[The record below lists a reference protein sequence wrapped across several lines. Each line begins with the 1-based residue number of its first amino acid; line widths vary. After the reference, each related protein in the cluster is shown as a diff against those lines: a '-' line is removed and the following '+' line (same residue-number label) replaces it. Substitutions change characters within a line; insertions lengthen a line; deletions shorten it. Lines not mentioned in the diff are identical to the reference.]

1 MTGVLSRWWFAP
13 QPLGRIAAMRVVVY
27 LFAWYDVFVYSP
39 PVAAR
44 AEVAGA
50 YRPLAIER
58 LFHLPTPTHAF
69 AVAVQVAVP
78 CFATLAATGRAP
90 RLFGWITFA
99 LYLDWIAMGDSYGY
113 IAHDRFAF
121 VVALAVLPTVGPAR
135 RGDLTTSDR
144 AGWALRCIQVAV
156 IATYALSVCAK
167 LRFGGINW
175 ANGSVLT
182 WAVLRRGTS
191 LGRPLLDHPTL
202 LHISQWGL
210 ICFEALTPVVLF
222 LRGRW
227 LYLAVAAMLSFHL
240 VSHLTIDISFL
251 PHVMCIF
258 AFLPLELLATRF
270 GRTSGTRST
279 TAVRRLLP
287 RRSRPATPGLAN
299 RARSAGERAA
309 VSDRPTAGGGRRSTA
324 TP

>member
-1 MTGVLSRWWFAP
+1 MKPLTRWWFAP
-13 QPLGRIAAMRVVVY
+13 QPLGRVAALRVLVY

-39 PVAAR
+39 PVPAR

-58 LFHLPTPTHAF
+58 FLHLPTPTHAF
-69 AVAVQVAVP
+69 AVAIQVAVP
-78 CFATLAATGRAP
+78 CVATLAATGRAP
-90 RLFGWITFA
+90 RLLGWLTFA

-121 VVALAVLPTVGPAR
+121 LVALAVLPTVGAAR
-135 RGDLTTSDR
+135 RGDRSTSER
-144 AGWALRCIQVAV
+144 AGWALRCVQVAV

-191 LGRPLLDHPTL
+191 LGRPLLHHPTV

-210 ICFEALTPVVLF
+210 FCAEALSPVVLF

-258 AFLPLELLATRF
+258 AFLPLELLAIRF
-270 GRTSGTRST
+270 WRTADTQST
-279 TAVRRLLP
+279 ATARRFP
-287 RRSRPATPGLAN
+287 RQRSRPATPEPAS
-299 RARSAGERAA
+299 RARSAGETALG
-309 VSDRPTAGGGRRSTA
+309 SDHPTADGGRRSTA

>member
-1 MTGVLSRWWFAP
+1 MRAVHRWWFTP
-13 QPLGRIAAMRVVVY
+13 QPLGRVAALRVLVY

-39 PVAAR
+39 PVPAR
-44 AEVAGA
+44 AGVAGA

-58 LFHLPTPTHAF
+58 LLHLPTPTHAF
-69 AVAVQVAVP
+69 AVAIQIAVP
-78 CFATLAATGRAP
+78 CMATLAATGRAP
-90 RLFGWITFA
+90 RLFGWVTFA
-99 LYLDWIAMGDSYGY
+99 LYLDWITMGDSYGY

-121 VVALAVLPTVGPAR
+121 IVALAVLPSVGAAR
-135 RGDLTTSDR
+135 RGDLATSER

-191 LGRPLLDHPTL
+191 LGRPLLHHPTV

-210 ICFEALTPVVLF
+210 FCAEALSPVVLF

-227 LYLAVAAMLSFHL
+227 LYLGVAAMLSFHL
-240 VSHLTIDISFL
+240 VSHETIGISFL
-251 PHVMCIF
+251 PHVVCIF
-258 AFLPLELLATRF
+258 AFLPLERLATRS
-270 GRTSGTRST
+270 GRTARTRP
-279 TAVRRLLP
+279 TAAADPLP
-287 RRSRPATPGLAN
+287 RPRSRQASPGPATP
-299 RARSAGERAA
+299 
-309 VSDRPTAGGGRRSTA
+309 A
-324 TP
+324 T